1 MRVTPVSAY
10 MAASNDGKLETLRA
24 KNRPFQGSRMRGA
37 AVQASRF
44 DRCAQSLQTF
54 FRSPPARQ
62 KLLRP
67 PSKKSPS
74 PRSKFNDGL
83 AVFNRPDRRALEAI
97 DGLTLSTRGRLEQA

>member
-62 KLLRP
+62 KLLRFRA
-67 PSKKSPS
+67 KSHRRLAANLTMDS
-74 PRSKFNDGL
+74 LFSTDQIEGRWRRLTGL
-83 AVFNRPDRRALEAI
+83 L
-97 DGLTLSTRGRLEQA
+97 